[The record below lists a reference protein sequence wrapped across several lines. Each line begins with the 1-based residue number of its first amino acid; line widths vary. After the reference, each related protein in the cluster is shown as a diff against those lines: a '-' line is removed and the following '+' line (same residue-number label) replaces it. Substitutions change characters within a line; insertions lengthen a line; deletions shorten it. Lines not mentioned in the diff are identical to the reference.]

1 MTLSFFLGIFLA
13 YMLGSIPTAV
23 WIGTIFHGVDVR
35 EHGSGNAGATNVI
48 RVLGPKAGLPV
59 LLFDVFKAW
68 LAVYLANFFA
78 PDYYSENQIINFKIA
93 CGALAVVGHVF
104 PLFANFKGGKGVATL
119 VGVILAMYPIAFPV
133 ILVWFILV
141 LISTGYVS
149 VASIT
154 SSLLLPILV
163 IVIFREKDVSLIIL
177 SILVSVFVPLTH
189 RKNIH
194 RLLRGQE
201 SKFRLYKK

>member
-23 WIGTIFHGVDVR
+23 WIGIVFHGIDVR

-78 PDYYSENQIINFKIA
+78 PDYYSQNQIVNFKIA

-119 VGVILAMYPIAFPV
+119 VGVILAMYPIAFPI
-133 ILVWFILV
+133 ILVWFILA
-141 LISTGYVS
+141 LITTGYVS
-149 VASIT
+149 VGSIT
-154 SSLLLPILV
+154 SSALLPILV
-163 IVIFREKDVSLIIL
+163 ILVFREKDVSLIIL
-177 SILVSVFVPLTH
+177 SILIAIFVPLTH

-194 RLLRGQE
+194 RLLRGEE
-201 SKFRLYKK
+201 SKFRIYKK

>member
-23 WIGTIFHGVDVR
+23 WIGIVFHGIDVR

-48 RVLGPKAGLPV
+48 RVLGPRAGLPV

-78 PDYYSENQIINFKIA
+78 PDYYSQNQIVNFKIA
-93 CGALAVVGHVF
+93 CGAIAVLGHVF
-104 PLFANFKGGKGVATL
+104 PLFANFKGGKGVASL
-119 VGVILAMYPIAFPV
+119 VGVIIALYPIAFPI
-133 ILVWFILV
+133 ILVWFILA

-149 VASIT
+149 VGSIT
-154 SSLLLPILV
+154 SSALLPILV
-163 IVIFREKDVSLIIL
+163 ILVFREKDLSLIIL
-177 SILVSVFVPLTH
+177 SILIAIFIPLTH

-194 RLLRGQE
+194 RLLRGEE

>member
-23 WIGTIFHGVDVR
+23 WIGIVFHGVDVR

-78 PDYYSENQIINFKIA
+78 PDYYSQNQIVNFKIA

-119 VGVILAMYPIAFPV
+119 VGVILAMYPIAFPI
-133 ILVWFILV
+133 ILVWFILA
-141 LISTGYVS
+141 LITTGYVS
-149 VASIT
+149 VGSIT
-154 SSLLLPILV
+154 SSALLPILV
-163 IVIFREKDVSLIIL
+163 ILVFREKDVSLIIL
-177 SILVSVFVPLTH
+177 SILVAIFVPLTH

-194 RLLRGQE
+194 RLLRGEE
-201 SKFRLYKK
+201 SKFRIYKK